1 MDVNKIPAR
10 SEIPEAYTWD
20 LRDIFESDEA
30 WRAEYEALMAM
41 PETIAAFAGTLAQR
55 PGRLLDFLKLDDELT
70 VRLTK
75 LSGYANCKGDQDLTD
90 GGYQDMRSRA
100 NACVVAVAG
109 ASAFATPEIMAIDDE
124 TLDRFYRECPALETW
139 RRSLYRIRRRKA
151 HILSD
156 KEEKLLAAAGEMADG
171 PDAIGSALRNA
182 DLRFDDAVDADGGR
196 HPLSAGTFG
205 PLMESEDRALR
216 KSAFE
221 NCYRGY
227 GDFRNTVAATLD
239 AQFKTLRFFA
249 EARHYP
255 TTLAAALDRTEVPES
270 VYHNLIE
277 AVHRNLDKMYR
288 YVALRKKLLGVEELH
303 MYDVYTPVVR
313 DAAVKIPYDEA
324 KQTVLEAL
332 AVLGEDYT
340 ALLKKGFDERWIDV
354 YENRGKRSGAYSSG
368 NSWPHPYVLLNQ
380 KDTLDSMFTIAHEM
394 GHALHSYH
402 SCLYQPVNTADYVIF
417 VAEVASTCN

>member
-30 WRAEYEALMAM
+30 WRREYEALMAM

-75 LSGYANCKGDQDLTD
+75 LSGYANCKGDQDLAD
-90 GGYQDMRSRA
+90 GVYQDMRSRA
-100 NACVVAVAG
+100 NACAVAVAG

-124 TLDRFYRECPALETW
+124 TLASFYRECPALETY

-156 KEEKLLAAAGEMADG
+156 KEETLLAAAGEMADG

-182 DLRFDDAVDADGGR
+182 DLRFDDAVDSEGGR

-205 PLMESEDRALR
+205 PLMESGDRALR

-221 NCYRGY
+221 NCYRTY

-239 AQFKTLRFFA
+239 AQFKMLRFFA
-249 EARHYP
+249 GARRYP
-255 TTLAAALDRTEVPES
+255 STLAAALDATEVPES
-270 VYHNLIE
+270 VYLNLIE
-277 AVHRNLDKMYR
+277 AVHENLDKMYR

-303 MYDVYTPVVR
+303 MYDVYTPVVK
-313 DAAVKIPYDEA
+313 DAAVKIPYEEA

-368 NSWPHPYVLLNQ
+368 NSWPHLYVLLNH

-394 GHALHSYH
+394 GHALHS
-402 SCLYQPVNTADYVIF
+402 
-417 VAEVASTCN
+417 